1 MAALECEVDVLG
13 DKYTNCII
21 TSARWCW
28 VGGCCIAAAV
38 PIDHIMSCAHKVSR
52 FSAGMPPHK

>member
-21 TSARWCW
+21 ISAGWCW
-28 VGGCCIAAAV
+28 VAAAV